1 MALKVKKADLL
12 RFIEGYR
19 KANSLIREERRQRL
33 FQLTSDE
40 SRLEYDAICAIWE
53 ANPKKEGMEAL
64 DRQRLSFLIERRE
77 RLNTVSGFMKG
88 K

>member
-1 MALKVKKADLL
+1 MGFKVEKADLL

-19 KANSLIREERRQRL
+19 KAEGLIREERRQRL

-40 SRLEYDAICAIWE
+40 SRLEYDALCAIWE
-53 ANPKKEGMEAL
+53 ATPKKEGMEAL

-77 RLNTVSGFMKG
+77 RLDAVSGFIEG